1 VTDRPAGFG
10 VPGRRITPRLAA
22 RRARILLA
30 IGRPARVVLGLAAL
44 AGGILGLWLVI
55 SGTWAWG
62 AAMIVVAAGMLLF
75 VSPDVPGHL
84 RKRRPR
90 SAHWLLLR
98 DHAKLAQGRGL
109 RALVA
114 TLQRTRSIE
123 GREILAFLA
132 SEGDR
137 TMSDILSTLEEYRD
151 PALRP
156 RARRHLRRLHSGWG
170 RELARLLAIQPAT
183 PTDVLNG
190 VTLYRFL
197 ADRDGLGSIPRDHQR
212 ALVEALLSLG
222 GIADARAVVSGW
234 TDRSDL
240 DLRVVADTVN
250 PWAWPDGDLD
260 EWLTIVNRMYV
271 ADDVAQ
277 LTVGD
282 GAASPFERLAASA
295 AVVPAAGR
303 RISVVVSAYRP
314 SGLRAA
320 VDSILAS
327 SWSDLEVIIVD
338 DASGPEYDEVFATV
352 AERDPRVVV
361 IRLTENGG
369 TYRARNRALGVATG
383 EFVTFHD
390 ADDWMH
396 PQRLELQV
404 APLLEDDEL
413 IATASRSVRVTRDV
427 RFSTHRSPY
436 AKICEPSL
444 MYRRDDVTRRIG
456 FFDVVRKSG
465 DIEFRRRL
473 QAAYGIDVPIIGEAP
488 LTLQLATSGS
498 LSDDDILRD
507 WISPARLAYAR
518 AADLWHAR
526 ISNGDADPRLPAH
539 GGPRQ
544 FFAPPQISERRVEPS
559 RYDVVYV
566 SNWSVIGSRGGSQ
579 RSNEEEIRALVG
591 AGKRVAVAHA
601 EAFWFM
607 NVGRWKLSPRI
618 IQLIEEGLVDLVQLD
633 QEVDTDLLVVRY
645 PPVLQFLAARPSAIT
660 ARRVLIVANQP
671 PYDTDG
677 SSRRYQLDACSQR
690 VFEVFGLW
698 PQWVPQGPIV
708 RDLLERLVAPGE
720 LLGEDMP
727 ALVDPQEWRVDRPPR
742 EGRKPVIGRYS
753 RDIESKWP
761 EERGALLRAYRSG
774 EFDAILM
781 GGPRILRRVVGP
793 PRQWP
798 ASWTVLDTG
807 EITPQE
813 LLSRVD
819 FFVYFHHSAYREA
832 FGRSIVEAMA
842 SGAIVVLPESF
853 RAVFGDAAVYTTPA
867 GVAEVVGR
875 FYADPAASDEQVARA
890 LRFVDETSGHRGY
903 VALVE
908 RLTAEVVA

>member
-1 VTDRPAGFG
+1 MLT
-10 VPGRRITPRLAA
+10 
-22 RRARILLA
+22 A
-30 IGRPARVVLGLAAL
+30 IGRPARVLLGLAAL
-44 AGGILGLWLVI
+44 AGGILGAWLIVNGM
-55 SGTWAWG
+55 SVWG
-62 AAMIVVAAGMLLF
+62 AVAIVGAAGALLA
-75 VSPDVPGHL
+75 VAPDVPGQV

-90 SAHWLLLR
+90 SAHWMLVR

-114 TLQRTRSIE
+114 TLHRTRSIE

-151 PALRP
+151 PALRS
-156 RARRHLRRLHSGWG
+156 RARRYLRRLHSGWG
-170 RELARLLAIQPAT
+170 REIARLLAIQRAT

-190 VTLYRFL
+190 VTLYRLF

-222 GIADARAVVSGW
+222 EIADARAVVSGW

-240 DLRVVADTVN
+240 DLRLLADTVN
-250 PWAWPDGDLD
+250 PWVWPDGDLD
-260 EWLTIVNRMYV
+260 AWLTIVNRMYV
-271 ADDVAQ
+271 ADDAAV
-277 LTVGD
+277 LTVAEG
-282 GAASPFERLAASA
+282 GSAPFERLAASA
-295 AVVPAAGR
+295 PALPATGR
-303 RISVVVSAYRP
+303 RISVVVSAFRP
-314 SGLRAA
+314 SSLLAA

-327 SWSDLEVIIVD
+327 TWSDLEVIVVD
-338 DASGPEYDEVFATV
+338 DASGHEYDEVFAAV
-352 AERDPRVVV
+352 AARDPRVVV
-361 IRLTENGG
+361 IRLAENGG

-383 EFVTFHD
+383 EFLTFHD

-396 PQRLELQV
+396 PQRLERQV
-404 APLLEDDEL
+404 APLLADDEL
-413 IATASRSVRVTRDV
+413 IATASRSVRVTPEV

-456 FFDVVRKSG
+456 FFDVVRKNA

-473 QAAYGIDVPIIGEAP
+473 QAAYGIDVPIVGEAP
-488 LTLQLATSGS
+488 LTLQLAASGS
-498 LSDDDILRD
+498 LSDDDIARD
-507 WISPARLAYAR
+507 WISPARLAHAR
-518 AADLWHAR
+518 AAELWHAR
-526 ISNGDADPRLPAH
+526 IRAGEVDPRLPAD
-539 GGPRQ
+539 GGPRP
-544 FFAPPQISERRVEPS
+544 FFAPPQVAERRVERS

-579 RSNEEEIRALVG
+579 RSNEEEIRALVA
-591 AGKRVAVAHA
+591 AGKRVAVVHV

-618 IQLIEEGLVDLVQLD
+618 IGLLDDGVVDLVQLD
-633 QEVDTDLLVVRY
+633 QQVDTDLLIVRY
-645 PPVLQFLAARPSAIT
+645 PPILQFLAARPSSIA

-690 VFEVFGLW
+690 VFEVFGRW

-720 LLGEDMP
+720 LLGDDMP
-727 ALVDPQEWRVDRPPR
+727 ALVDPAEWSVDRAPR
-742 EGRKPVIGRYS
+742 DGRKPVVGRYS
-753 RDIESKWP
+753 RDIASKWP
-761 EERGALLRAYRSG
+761 EDRTAVLQAYRSD
-774 EFDAILM
+774 EFDAVLM
-781 GGPRILRRVVGP
+781 GGPHILRRVVGP
-793 PRQWP
+793 ARLWP

-807 EITPQE
+807 EISPQE
-813 LLSRVD
+813 LLARID

-853 RAVFGDAAVYTTPA
+853 RPVFGDAAVYTTPA
-867 GVAEVVGR
+867 GVAAVVR
-875 FYADPAASDEQVARA
+875 RLYADTVASDAQIARA

-903 VALVE
+903 VALIE
-908 RLTAEVVA
+908 RLIAEVVA